1 MDFKG
6 EKLSFDKTE
15 KRNYSLN
22 ISAKELI
29 DDETK
34 LLTVTANA
42 CCNRCEMLNN
52 EVLIEGVVS
61 FCAIVN
67 GENGIKKIERSERF
81 SLNEICHGAVP
92 SAYMFATA
100 NCEKVRGYVETGN
113 LMLNCTVNISSLLI
127 TPCEIDCYMDIEG
140 DEYRKLQQELEY
152 NKINFKKNIRFS
164 VSEDKELSP
173 RLPEINTIL
182 SVAPSVYVKEAHI
195 TAGQLI
201 IGGNILLQAVYNSI
215 DEYEPIVQFTDSFDF
230 SQIIEL
236 KDIDSGNATV
246 KLSVEEISTNV
257 LPDENGEI
265 RKITYSI
272 GLCGYVYTCETE
284 KICVISDIYSLK
296 NKLDC
301 DFKTAQITQAGENFS
316 YSTSKNIRV
325 KLPENKMP
333 VSRINSVSFIP
344 SVIDKYINGSKL
356 HVKCI
361 GEVCAM
367 YTVSGSGETD
377 GFNTSVEFDIM
388 IDSLQINDIDDVMV
402 NLSVNDMQAILISGY
417 EIEVRA
423 GFDLGFITQKIMQCN
438 IVSNVTVNENS
449 DMPEFGIIIYN
460 VQQGETLWDIC
471 KKYGVDVDEVKKIN
485 NDLSDMP
492 QANKKIYIFR
502 ALAV

>member
-1 MDFKG
+1 MDFNC

-29 DDETK
+29 NDETK

-52 EVLIEGVVS
+52 EVLIEGVVN
-61 FCAIVN
+61 FCAILN
-67 GENGIKKIERSERF
+67 DENGVKKIERSERF
-81 SLNEICHGAVP
+81 SLNEVCHGAVP
-92 SAYMFATA
+92 SAYMFANAT
-100 NCEKVRGYVETGN
+100 CEKVRGYVETGN

-140 DEYRKLQQELEY
+140 NEYRKLQQELEI

-173 RLPEINTIL
+173 RLPEINNIL
-182 SVAPSVYVKEAHI
+182 SVTPSVNVKEAHI
-195 TAGQLI
+195 SAGQLI
-201 IGGNILLQAVYNSI
+201 IGGDILLQTVYNSV
-215 DEYEPIVQFTDSFDF
+215 DEYEPIVQVTDNFDF

-246 KLSVEEISTNV
+246 KLSIEEVATNV
-257 LPDENGEI
+257 LPDEHGEI

-272 GLCGYVYTCETE
+272 GLCGYVYTCESE
-284 KICVISDIYSLK
+284 QICVISDLYSIN

-301 DFKTAQITQAGENFS
+301 DFKTANITQVGEKFT
-316 YSTSKNIRV
+316 YSTSKNIKV

-333 VSRINSVSFIP
+333 VSRINSVSFMP
-344 SVIDKYINGSKL
+344 SIIDKEINGSKL

-361 GEVCAM
+361 GEVCAI

-377 GFNTSVEFDIM
+377 GFNSSVEFDIM
-388 IDSLQINDIDDVMV
+388 MDSLQINDADDVLI
-402 NLSVNDMQAILISGY
+402 NLCINDMQAILISGY

-423 GFDLGFITQKIMQCN
+423 GFDLEFITQKIKQCN
-438 IVSNVTVNENS
+438 IVSNVTVSENS

-460 VQQGETLWDIC
+460 VQQGESLWDIC
-471 KKYGVDVDEVKKIN
+471 KKYGVDIDEVKKIN
-485 NDLSDMP
+485 NDLSDTP